1 MANASLLSSVALITI
16 VCVCLASIDA
26 TRTVDNFFTKSDH
39 QRLQQIFSEG
49 IKSSDLQN
57 IYYSVINSKN
67 IPADGKTAL
76 CKKLAGLYADSKL
89 NVSFPILT
97 TSSCYLQV
105 SSILG
110 L

>member
-1 MANASLLSSVALITI
+1 M
-16 VCVCLASIDA
+16 CFCLASIDA
-26 TRTVDNFFTKSDH
+26 TRTVDNFLSKSDH

-49 IKSSDLQN
+49 VKSSDLQN

-89 NVSFPILT
+89 NVGFSILT
-97 TSSCYLQV
+97 TLNAV
-105 SSILG
+105 IIKG
-110 L
+110 LSF